1 VSSDV
6 IASAV
11 MKPLG
16 GSIHWKRGT
25 VHKKLVLWLVLG
37 SVPTAF
43 LSVWTLGNLDVT
55 TVQSLVKLALGI
67 ALLVVSAGF
76 VASAWVRPDDR
87 RPTPE
92 ALPVRRLPTLC
103 VGMFGGAVVGLT
115 SVGSGSLM
123 MLLLLGLYPRLG
135 LRSLIG
141 SDLVQAIPLVLS
153 ASIGHLL
160 FGQVDWGVTA
170 AILLGAL
177 PGVYAGARFSSRAPD
192 AVIRPALV
200 AVLSMSGLKLLGLT
214 GLPSAAAGALLVTA
228 CVLWAVS
235 AMRKKRAR
243 AGESFESLDSA
254 EVHAP
259 LP

>member
-1 VSSDV
+1 
-6 IASAV
+6 
-11 MKPLG
+11 
-16 GSIHWKRGT
+16 
-25 VHKKLVLWLVLG
+25 
-37 SVPTAF
+37 
-43 LSVWTLGNLDVT
+43 
-55 TVQSLVKLALGI
+55 
-67 ALLVVSAGF
+67 
-76 VASAWVRPDDR
+76 
-87 RPTPE
+87 
-92 ALPVRRLPTLC
+92 
-103 VGMFGGAVVGLT
+103 
-115 SVGSGSLM
+115 
-123 MLLLLGLYPRLG
+123 
-135 LRSLIG
+135 
-141 SDLVQAIPLVLS
+141 
-153 ASIGHLL
+153 L